1 MSAKATRQ
9 VLRCEACFFAFLGGL
24 PLVESFLALVH
35 FADLFI
41 VIIVLYMLAP

>member
-1 MSAKATRQ
+1 MMK
-9 VLRCEACFFAFLGGL
+9 CEACFFEFLDGL
-24 PLVESFLALVH
+24 HLVESFLALVH